1 MQNEFKQLEKD
12 ANMTVKA
19 VLTAVEDIVDI
30 AYVAGST
37 REKRFPFEIEEK
49 KRVIVKRIWAMVR
62 KCMAEM
68 RSNEYSRE
76 IQQDQR
82 IKQHSDRI
90 SR

>member
-1 MQNEFKQLEKD
+1 MQNDFKQLEKD

-19 VLTAVEDIVDI
+19 VLTEVEDISSL
-30 AYVAGST
+30 AYYAG
-37 REKRFPFEIEEK
+37 EPDDKHFPFEIEEK

-76 IQQDQR
+76 IQHDE
-82 IKQHSDRI
+82 HTE
-90 SR
+90 

>member
-1 MQNEFKQLEKD
+1 MQNEFRQLEKD

-19 VLTAVEDIVDI
+19 VLTAVEDIVDV
-30 AYVAGST
+30 AYEAGAEN
-37 REKRFPFEIEEK
+37 RKRFPFEIEDQ

-76 IQQDQR
+76 IQRDKRVQQP
-82 IKQHSDRI
+82 SDRL
-90 SR
+90 SS